1 MSTVNMNSSDV
12 IDAAGLVDA
21 NPKSGRVVWDERGN
35 STWEWQTRPG
45 VFTRDIEPEQL
56 LKLEASHLR
65 LVESPPQNKFEGC
78 WHHHSE
84 RAVFNGDARRHAERK
99 LAKAPAA
106 THLARPR
113 RTA

>member
-1 MSTVNMNSSDV
+1 MNPSDV
-12 IDAAGLVDA
+12 IDAAGLLEA

-65 LVESPPQNKFEGC
+65 LVDSPPQTKYEGC

-84 RAVFNGDARRHAERK
+84 RMAFNVDVRRHADRK
-99 LAKAPAA
+99 LATAPAA
-106 THLARPR
+106 AHFARPR